1 MAAGRPQLA
10 RDRLARQDSKLVG
23 MGGRRGVYS
32 GEGGGEG
39 TPHVLCSRKVFQSSK
54 GLSMRFHYQ
63 NTHNFEFKE
72 EMIWNK
78 KEGSAHE
85 IEAKISSNNS
95 NHKLKNIETLLKLD

>member
-23 MGGRRGVYS
+23 MGGEGVVYS
-32 GEGGGEG
+32 GEGGEEG
-39 TPHVLCSRKVFQSSK
+39 RPHVLCSRKVFQSSK

-72 EMIWNK
+72 EMIWNEK
-78 KEGSAHE
+78 KVSQ
-85 IEAKISSNNS
+85 
-95 NHKLKNIETLLKLD
+95 LLKKALPMIVRQR